1 MNFLVDA
8 HLPDG
13 LCVLLREAGHN
24 AIHTRSLPSANRTSD
39 DVINAQSLRERRVVI
54 TKDTDFYHSHVLYGQ
69 PWKLLLVRTGNIRA
83 RELRE
88 LFARHLPAIV
98 SALEQGSLVEIDRIS
113 VRPLA

>member
-13 LCVLLREAGHN
+13 LCVLLREAGHD

-54 TKDTDFYHSHVLYGQ
+54 TKDTDFYHSHVLYG
-69 PWKLLLVRTGNIRA
+69 
-83 RELRE
+83 
-88 LFARHLPAIV
+88 
-98 SALEQGSLVEIDRIS
+98 
-113 VRPLA
+113 